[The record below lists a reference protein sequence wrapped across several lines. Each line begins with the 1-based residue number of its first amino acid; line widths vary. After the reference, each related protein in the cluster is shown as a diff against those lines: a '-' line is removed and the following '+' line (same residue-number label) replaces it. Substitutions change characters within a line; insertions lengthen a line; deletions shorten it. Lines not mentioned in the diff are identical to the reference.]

1 MKTVD
6 PAIEA
11 RLRSEICPRCS
22 RYTAQGTCS
31 LPSSRPCAIF
41 RNLGDIIEIV
51 RQTRSGRIDPY
62 VDGVRLNVC
71 GACPH
76 EDDHGSCPMRDHVD
90 CALDSYL
97 PIVVDYLESA
107 LARETKQGAANAV
120 PGGTTKD
127 PSDRPSR

>member
-31 LPSSRPCAIF
+31 LPASRPCAIF
-41 RNLGDIIEIV
+41 RNLPGIAEIV
-51 RQTRSGRIDPY
+51 RRTRSKRIDPY
-62 VDGVRLNVC
+62 MEGVRLNVC
-71 GACPH
+71 CACPH

-90 CALDSYL
+90 CALDAYL

-107 LARETKQGAANAV
+107 LAEEANRGTGDTS
-120 PGGTTKD
+120 PGGSADD
-127 PSDRPSR
+127 PADHPSR

>member
-41 RNLGDIIEIV
+41 RNLADIADIV
-51 RQTRSGRIDPY
+51 RRTHSGRIDPY
-62 VDGVRLNVC
+62 ADGIRLNVC
-71 GACPH
+71 SACPH

-90 CALDSYL
+90 CALDAYL
-97 PIVVDYLESA
+97 PIVVDHLESA
-107 LARETKQGAANAV
+107 FSQDSARGAGNGSAKRSADG
-120 PGGTTKD
+120 PAD
-127 PSDRPSR
+127 HPRR

>member
-11 RLRSEICPRCS
+11 RLRREICPRCS

-41 RNLGDIIEIV
+41 RNLPDIAEVV
-51 RQTRSGRIDPY
+51 RRTRSGRIDPY
-62 VDGVRLNVC
+62 AEGIRLNVC
-71 GACPH
+71 NACPH

-90 CALDSYL
+90 CALDAYL
-97 PIVVDYLESA
+97 PIVVDHLESA
-107 LARETKQGAANAV
+107 LAQETNRGTGNTSPRQSANGSA
-120 PGGTTKD
+120 D
-127 PSDRPSR
+127 HPSR